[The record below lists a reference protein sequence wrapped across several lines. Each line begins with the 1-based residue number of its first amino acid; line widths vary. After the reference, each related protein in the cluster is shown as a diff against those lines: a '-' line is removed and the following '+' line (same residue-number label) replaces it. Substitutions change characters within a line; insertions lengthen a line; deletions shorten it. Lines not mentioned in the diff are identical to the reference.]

1 MTANEL
7 YDYGR
12 KSEPAMAWIPKELV
26 QSLPKLERKQGRI
39 VVQYWYYLPLFSIFR
54 QLYHPLYYA
63 AFDIRQNRL
72 VEMEALTDCSAFMQV
87 YRRQLLGHPYMPEV
101 KYLEHCAALLNRS
114 DITEEE
120 IIQTQAM
127 WLNAQ
132 ERDLFDELYHSSG
145 VRPEAV
151 QKLINPEMAET
162 SRYILKIWH
171 FESKKYKC
179 QKAPGYQALDEIF
192 TDPVLEKEE
201 AVFWELYNRG
211 LSLGFRFKD
220 DI

>member
-39 VVQYWYYLPLFSIFR
+39 VVQYWYYLPLFSMFHEFY
-54 QLYHPLYYA
+54 QPLYYA

-72 VEMEALTDCSAFMQV
+72 VEMEALTDCSAFIHGCRELM
-87 YRRQLLGHPYMPEV
+87 GHPYLPEV
-101 KYLEHCAALLNRS
+101 KYLEFCAELLNHG

-120 IIQTQAM
+120 IIHTQAM

-132 ERDLFDELYHSSG
+132 IKDMFDDLYHSSDI
-145 VRPEAV
+145 RPEAV
-151 QKLINPEMAET
+151 QKLLSPEMAES
-162 SRYILKIWH
+162 SRYLLKIWH
-171 FESKKYKC
+171 FECKKYKY
-179 QKAPGYQALDEIF
+179 QKAPGYQALDKIF

-211 LSLGFRFKD
+211 PALGFRFKD